1 MKTKPEL
8 WELLMGW
15 LDLFVVS
22 LIFVFMLYVIAEY
35 VV

>member
-1 MKTKPEL
+1 MKPEL
-8 WELLMGW
+8 WGLLMGW
-15 LDLFVVS
+15 LDLFVVA